1 MELRWNWHKT
11 TEWYNKNGIWQQILR
26 KFLSRFCL
34 RLKKLYAWIERPK
47 SRRLLILGAFI
58 VSKCQSPIRKGES
71 MCCVNFICWKEDDIM
86 HKPRRRTKYFE
97 RFYFEYEGILYLSK
111 KNCCEKLGFEYG
123 SVLGY
128 RHTNNCSFTE
138 ALDHFM
144 EIREQ
149 NQFVFRNRNWLN
161 LDNCCEFY
169 GVNKFTSATL
179 PIWLWWYHSGSI
191 RKSN

>member
-1 MELRWNWHKT
+1 
-11 TEWYNKNGIWQQILR
+11 
-26 KFLSRFCL
+26 
-34 RLKKLYAWIERPK
+34 
-47 SRRLLILGAFI
+47 
-58 VSKCQSPIRKGES
+58 
-71 MCCVNFICWKEDDIM
+71 M

-169 GVNKFTSATL
+169 GVNKFTVRHYQYDYGDTIQEALEKAIKYTKQIKFVYKGKTYPSLAKCCREMGIPESTV
-179 PIWLWWYHSGSI
+179 
-191 RKSN
+191 RKCMAETGKTGAVALTHCIKKAEERKYSNPSPFFYRACK

>member
-1 MELRWNWHKT
+1 
-11 TEWYNKNGIWQQILR
+11 
-26 KFLSRFCL
+26 
-34 RLKKLYAWIERPK
+34 
-47 SRRLLILGAFI
+47 
-58 VSKCQSPIRKGES
+58 
-71 MCCVNFICWKEDDIM
+71 M

-169 GVNKFTSATL
+169 GVNKFTVRHYQYDYGDTIQEAL
-179 PIWLWWYHSGSI
+179 EKQLSI
-191 RKSN
+191 RNRLNSFTREKHILLSQNAAGKWEYQNQQYENTW

>member
-1 MELRWNWHKT
+1 
-11 TEWYNKNGIWQQILR
+11 
-26 KFLSRFCL
+26 
-34 RLKKLYAWIERPK
+34 
-47 SRRLLILGAFI
+47 
-58 VSKCQSPIRKGES
+58 
-71 MCCVNFICWKEDDIM
+71 M

-169 GVNKFTSATL
+169 GVNKFTVRHYQYDYGDTKKKQL
-179 PIWLWWYHSGSI
+179 SI
-191 RKSN
+191 RNR